1 MPIPF
6 SLRIDLV
13 LTRVLSLLVLG
24 TSTLQAGILY
34 VAPTGNDANTGT
46 QTAPFREI
54 RKALTV
60 ATPGTDINVANGDYK
75 GFNVHSVHGL
85 SNAWIRV
92 IAPGKKARILPTTD
106 RSDNRDTIFISGS
119 SRFVIDGLQS
129 FNGNRA
135 AVRISSSQ
143 HIKVRNCV
151 FGTNGTWGIFT
162 DFSDDVTLEKNKC
175 FGSIK
180 EHGIYCSNSGDRP
193 IVRGNTLYDNA
204 GCGLH
209 MNGDVSMGGDGIISG
224 AIVERNT
231 IYNNGRMGGS
241 SINCDGVQN
250 SKFVNNLVYNAHA
263 GGITLFKQDGG
274 APSTNNRLINNLI
287 HMASDGRWPLQIHNG
302 SSGTRMFNNMFLTQH
317 LWRGS
322 VHFDGL
328 ASMSGVYSDYN
339 IFTTNSKMITPD
351 DDASYY
357 TLAQWQA
364 RGQDA
369 HSMTA
374 TPKSLFINWAAG
386 DYRHSASSV
395 AVNTGIHS
403 FRGLAA
409 PKVDVKYLPRPAD
422 GLFDIGAH
430 EKQ

>member
-1 MPIPF
+1 
-6 SLRIDLV
+6 
-13 LTRVLSLLVLG
+13 
-24 TSTLQAGILY
+24 
-34 VAPTGNDANTGT
+34 
-46 QTAPFREI
+46 
-54 RKALTV
+54 
-60 ATPGTDINVANGDYK
+60 
-75 GFNVHSVHGL
+75 
-85 SNAWIRV
+85 
-92 IAPGKKARILPTTD
+92 
-106 RSDNRDTIFISGS
+106 
-119 SRFVIDGLQS
+119 
-129 FNGNRA
+129 
-135 AVRISSSQ
+135 
-143 HIKVRNCV
+143 
-151 FGTNGTWGIFT
+151 
-162 DFSDDVTLEKNKC
+162 
-175 FGSIK
+175 
-180 EHGIYCSNSGDRP
+180 
-193 IVRGNTLYDNA
+193 
-204 GCGLH
+204 
-209 MNGDVSMGGDGIISG
+209 
-224 AIVERNT
+224 
-231 IYNNGRMGGS
+231 
-241 SINCDGVQN
+241 
-250 SKFVNNLVYNAHA
+250 
-263 GGITLFKQDGG
+263 
-274 APSTNNRLINNLI
+274 
-287 HMASDGRWPLQIHNG
+287 
-302 SSGTRMFNNMFLTQH
+302 MFNNMFLTQH